1 IRQGERQMNTQQ
13 NFSRWLESP
22 KVSPAMKEEMRKMSP
37 QEVDESFFKNIEFGT
52 AGMRG
57 IIGPGT
63 NRMNFFTIQRAAVGF
78 ALYLFETFPKAKELG
93 VVVSHDNRRMSRE
106 FTMQITDIFSKMG
119 LKSYIFDALR
129 PTPEL
134 SFAVRYKKA
143 CGGIMITASHNPKEY
158 NGFKVY
164 DQHGCQLVP
173 AKIAKLI
180 AIIDRL
186 PDELALEIPPSLNRG
201 EIIVLDSDV
210 DEEYI
215 RLVKEIQLNPALPKR
230 GFKIVYTP
238 NHGTSYVNAMRV
250 FKDCGYEVYP
260 VLSQVDPDP
269 DFKGT
274 LSPNPE
280 EKKAYIEPIKLA
292 QEIGAHFIVMTD
304 PDGDRVGVSYLA
316 QSGEYELFTGNQ
328 SAALLI
334 DYLLGE
340 RKKKGLL
347 AKNGV
352 FYDTIVTSDL
362 GRTIAKSYGLKVETF
377 LTGFKFIGDRIQ
389 YYLEH
394 GGPTFEFGYEE
405 SYGCLIA
412 PFARDKDGIQAILMY
427 CEMALFHHL
436 RGKTLDVVY
445 DELQQK
451 YGYRLDLSYSV
462 EFKGSAGMQKMRD
475 IMTRL
480 SNRQIKEVLGQRV
493 VEIRDYINSV
503 TRSEKGEAPIDLP
516 KADVVIL
523 VLEDGSTISVR
534 PSGTEPKC
542 KFYFGIKGT
551 NAAAIENRPKVLF
564 ADLKRQLGIV

>member
-1 IRQGERQMNTQQ
+1 MNTQQ

-22 KVSPAMKEEMRKMSP
+22 KVSPAMKDEMRKMSP

-57 IIGPGT
+57 ILGPGT

-106 FTMQITDIFSKMG
+106 FTMQIADIFSKMG

-503 TRSEKGEAPIDLP
+503 TRSEKGETPIDLP

-551 NAAAIENRPKVLF
+551 NAASIQNRPKALF
-564 ADLKRQLGIV
+564 AELKKQLDIT

>member
-1 IRQGERQMNTQQ
+1 MNTQQ

-22 KVSPAMKEEMRKMSP
+22 KVSPAMKDEMRKMSP

-57 IIGPGT
+57 ILGPGT

-93 VVVSHDNRRMSRE
+93 VVISHDNRRMSRE

-230 GFKIVYTP
+230 GFRIVYTP

-523 VLEDGSTISVR
+523 LLEDGSTISVR

>member
-1 IRQGERQMNTQQ
+1 MNTQQ

-22 KVSPAMKEEMRKMSP
+22 KVSPAMKDEMRKMSP

-63 NRMNFFTIQRAAVGF
+63 NRMNYFTIQRAAVGF

-316 QSGEYELFTGNQ
+316 QNGEYELFTGNQ

-347 AKNGV
+347 AKDGV

-523 VLEDGSTISVR
+523 LLEDGSTISVR

>member
-1 IRQGERQMNTQQ
+1 MNTQQ

-22 KVSPAMKEEMRKMSP
+22 KVSPAMKDEMRKMSP

-57 IIGPGT
+57 ILGPGT

-93 VVVSHDNRRMSRE
+93 VVISHDNRRMSRE

-503 TRSEKGEAPIDLP
+503 TRSEKGETPIDLP

-551 NAAAIENRPKVLF
+551 NAASIQNRPKALF
-564 ADLKRQLGIV
+564 AELKKQLDIT

>member
-1 IRQGERQMNTQQ
+1 MNTQQ

-22 KVSPAMKEEMRKMSP
+22 KVSPAMKDEMIKMSP

-63 NRMNFFTIQRAAVGF
+63 NRMNYFTIQRAAVGF

-180 AIIDRL
+180 AIIERL

-316 QSGEYELFTGNQ
+316 QNGEYELFTGNQ

-347 AKNGV
+347 AKDGV

>member
-1 IRQGERQMNTQQ
+1 MNTQQ

-57 IIGPGT
+57 ILGPGT

-93 VVVSHDNRRMSRE
+93 VVISHDNRRMSRE

-201 EIIVLDSDV
+201 ETIVLDSDV

-230 GFKIVYTP
+230 GFRIVYTP

-523 VLEDGSTISVR
+523 LLEDGSTISVR

>member
-1 IRQGERQMNTQQ
+1 MNTQQ

-57 IIGPGT
+57 ILGPGT

-93 VVVSHDNRRMSRE
+93 VVISHDNRRMSRE

-186 PDELALEIPPSLNRG
+186 PDELSLEIPPSLNRG
-201 EIIVLDSDV
+201 ETIVLDSDV

-230 GFKIVYTP
+230 GFRIVYTP

-523 VLEDGSTISVR
+523 LLEDGSTISVR

>member
-1 IRQGERQMNTQQ
+1 MNTQQ

-22 KVSPAMKEEMRKMSP
+22 KVSPAMKDEMRKMSP

-57 IIGPGT
+57 ILGPGT

-180 AIIDRL
+180 AIIERL

-405 SYGCLIA
+405 SYGYLIA

>member
-1 IRQGERQMNTQQ
+1 MNTQQ
-13 NFSRWLESP
+13 NFYRWLESP
-22 KVSPAMKEEMRKMSP
+22 KVSPAMKDEMRKMSP

-57 IIGPGT
+57 ILGPGT

-93 VVVSHDNRRMSRE
+93 VVISHDNRRMSRE

-186 PDELALEIPPSLNRG
+186 PDELSLEIPPSLNHG
-201 EIIVLDSDV
+201 ETIVLDSDV

-230 GFKIVYTP
+230 GFRIVYTP

-451 YGYRLDLSYSV
+451 YGYRLDLTYSV

-523 VLEDGSTISVR
+523 LLEDGSTISVR

>member
-1 IRQGERQMNTQQ
+1 MNTQQ

-22 KVSPAMKEEMRKMSP
+22 KVSPVMKEEMRKMSP

-57 IIGPGT
+57 ILGPGT

-78 ALYLFETFPKAKELG
+78 ALYLFKTFPKAKESG
-93 VVVSHDNRRMSRE
+93 VVISHDNRRMSRE

-180 AIIDRL
+180 AIIERL

-389 YYLEH
+389 YYVEH

>member
-1 IRQGERQMNTQQ
+1 MNTQQ

-22 KVSPAMKEEMRKMSP
+22 KVSPVMKEEMRKMSP

-63 NRMNFFTIQRAAVGF
+63 NRMNYFTIQRAAVGF

-180 AIIDRL
+180 AIIERL

-316 QSGEYELFTGNQ
+316 QNGEYELFTGNQ

-347 AKNGV
+347 AKDGV

>member
-1 IRQGERQMNTQQ
+1 MNTQQ

-57 IIGPGT
+57 ILGPGT

-93 VVVSHDNRRMSRE
+93 VVVSHDSRRMSRE
-106 FTMQITDIFSKMG
+106 FTMQIADIFSKMG
-119 LKSYIFDALR
+119 LKCYIFDSLR

-180 AIIDRL
+180 AIIERL
-186 PDELALEIPPSLNRG
+186 PDELSLEIPPSLNRG

-260 VLSQVDPDP
+260 VLSQVEPDP

-316 QSGEYELFTGNQ
+316 QNGEYELFTGNQ

-523 VLEDGSTISVR
+523 LLEDGSTISVR

-551 NAAAIENRPKVLF
+551 NAASIQNRPKALF
-564 ADLKRQLGIV
+564 AELKKQLDIT

>member
-1 IRQGERQMNTQQ
+1 MNTQQ

-57 IIGPGT
+57 ILGPGT

-78 ALYLFETFPKAKELG
+78 ALYLFEAFPKAKELG

-180 AIIDRL
+180 AIIERL

-480 SNRQIKEVLGQRV
+480 SNHQIEEVLGQRV

-523 VLEDGSTISVR
+523 LLEDGSTISVR

>member
-1 IRQGERQMNTQQ
+1 MNTQQ

-57 IIGPGT
+57 ILGPGT
-63 NRMNFFTIQRAAVGF
+63 NRMNYFTIQRAAVGF
-78 ALYLFETFPKAKELG
+78 ALYLFEAFPKAKELG

-180 AIIDRL
+180 AIIERL

-316 QSGEYELFTGNQ
+316 QNGEYELFTGNQ

-503 TRSEKGEAPIDLP
+503 TRSEKGETPIDLP

-523 VLEDGSTISVR
+523 LLEDGSTISVR

>member
-1 IRQGERQMNTQQ
+1 MNTQQ

-57 IIGPGT
+57 ILGPGT

-93 VVVSHDNRRMSRE
+93 VVISHDNRRMSRE

-186 PDELALEIPPSLNRG
+186 PDELSLEIPPSLNRG

-230 GFKIVYTP
+230 GFRIVYTP

-523 VLEDGSTISVR
+523 LLEDGSTISVR

>member
-1 IRQGERQMNTQQ
+1 MNTQQ

-22 KVSPAMKEEMRKMSP
+22 KVSPAMKDEMRKMSP

-57 IIGPGT
+57 ILGPGT
-63 NRMNFFTIQRAAVGF
+63 NRINFFTIQRAAVGF

-93 VVVSHDNRRMSRE
+93 VVISHDNRRMSRE

-230 GFKIVYTP
+230 GFRIVYTP

-523 VLEDGSTISVR
+523 LLEDGSTISVR

>member
-1 IRQGERQMNTQQ
+1 MSTQQ

-22 KVSPAMKEEMRKMSP
+22 KVSPAMKDEMRKMSP

-57 IIGPGT
+57 ILGPGT

-93 VVVSHDNRRMSRE
+93 VVISHDNRRMSRE
-106 FTMQITDIFSKMG
+106 FTMQIADIFSKMG
-119 LKSYIFDALR
+119 LKCYIFDALR

-173 AKIAKLI
+173 TKIAKLI
-180 AIIDRL
+180 AIIDHL
-186 PDELALEIPPSLNRG
+186 PDELSLEIPPSLNRG
-201 EIIVLDSDV
+201 EIIVLDIDV

-215 RLVKEIQLNPALPKR
+215 RLVKEIQLNPGLPKR

-250 FKDCGYEVYP
+250 FKECGYEVYP
-260 VLSQVDPDP
+260 VLSQVEPDP

-436 RGKTLDVVY
+436 RGKKLDVVY

-480 SNRQIKEVLGQRV
+480 SNRQIEEVLGQRV

-503 TRSEKGEAPIDLP
+503 TRSEKGETPIDLP

-551 NAAAIENRPKVLF
+551 NAAAIENRPKALF
-564 ADLKRQLGIV
+564 ADLKRQLDIV

>member
-1 IRQGERQMNTQQ
+1 MNTQQ

-22 KVSPAMKEEMRKMSP
+22 KVSPVMKEEMRKMSP

-57 IIGPGT
+57 ILGPGT

-78 ALYLFETFPKAKELG
+78 ALYLFKTFPKAKESG
-93 VVVSHDNRRMSRE
+93 VVISHDNRRMSRE

-180 AIIDRL
+180 AIIERL

-316 QSGEYELFTGNQ
+316 QNGEYELFTGNQ

>member
-1 IRQGERQMNTQQ
+1 MNTQQ

-22 KVSPAMKEEMRKMSP
+22 KVSPAMKDEMIKMSP

-57 IIGPGT
+57 ILGPGT

-180 AIIDRL
+180 AIIERL

-347 AKNGV
+347 AKDGV

>member
-1 IRQGERQMNTQQ
+1 MNTQQ

-22 KVSPAMKEEMRKMSP
+22 KVSPVMKEEMRKMSP

-57 IIGPGT
+57 ILGPGT

-93 VVVSHDNRRMSRE
+93 VVISHDNRRMSRE

-316 QSGEYELFTGNQ
+316 QNGEYELFTGNQ

-347 AKNGV
+347 AKDGV

>member
-1 IRQGERQMNTQQ
+1 MSTQQ

-22 KVSPAMKEEMRKMSP
+22 KVSPAMKDEMRKMSP

-57 IIGPGT
+57 ILGPGT

-180 AIIDRL
+180 AIIERL

-316 QSGEYELFTGNQ
+316 QNGEYELFTGNQ

>member
-1 IRQGERQMNTQQ
+1 MNTQQ

-22 KVSPAMKEEMRKMSP
+22 KVSPAMKDEMRKMSP

-57 IIGPGT
+57 ILGPGT

-106 FTMQITDIFSKMG
+106 FTMQIADIFSKMG

-503 TRSEKGEAPIDLP
+503 TRSEKGETPIDLP

-534 PSGTEPKC
+534 PSGTEMQ
-542 KFYFGIKGT
+542 I
-551 NAAAIENRPKVLF
+551 LF
-564 ADLKRQLGIV
+564 WH

>member
-1 IRQGERQMNTQQ
+1 MNTQQ

-22 KVSPAMKEEMRKMSP
+22 KVSPAMKDEMRKMSP

-57 IIGPGT
+57 ILGPGT

-106 FTMQITDIFSKMG
+106 FTMQIADIFSKMG

-347 AKNGV
+347 AKDGV

-503 TRSEKGEAPIDLP
+503 TRGEKGEAPIDLP

>member
-1 IRQGERQMNTQQ
+1 MNTQQ

-22 KVSPAMKEEMRKMSP
+22 KVSPVMKEEMRKMSP

-57 IIGPGT
+57 ILGPGT

-106 FTMQITDIFSKMG
+106 FTMQIADIFSKMG

-180 AIIDRL
+180 AIIERL

-230 GFKIVYTP
+230 GFRIVYTP

-316 QSGEYELFTGNQ
+316 QNGEYELFTGNQ

-523 VLEDGSTISVR
+523 LLEDGSTISVR

>member
-1 IRQGERQMNTQQ
+1 MNTQQ

-57 IIGPGT
+57 ILGPGT

-93 VVVSHDNRRMSRE
+93 VVISHDNRRMSRE

-186 PDELALEIPPSLNRG
+186 PDELSLEIPPSLNR
-201 EIIVLDSDV
+201 EETIVLDSDV

-230 GFKIVYTP
+230 GFRIVYTP

-280 EKKAYIEPIKLA
+280 EKNAYIEPIKLA

-523 VLEDGSTISVR
+523 LLEDGSTISVR

>member
-1 IRQGERQMNTQQ
+1 MNTQQ

-22 KVSPAMKEEMRKMSP
+22 KVSPAMKDEMRKMSP

-57 IIGPGT
+57 ILGPGT

-78 ALYLFETFPKAKELG
+78 ALYLFETFPKAKDLG
-93 VVVSHDNRRMSRE
+93 VVISHDNRRMSRE
-106 FTMQITDIFSKMG
+106 FTMQIADIFSKMG
-119 LKSYIFDALR
+119 LKCYIFDSLR

-180 AIIDRL
+180 AIIERL

-250 FKDCGYEVYP
+250 FNDCGYEVYP

-316 QSGEYELFTGNQ
+316 QNGEYELFTGNQ

-503 TRSEKGEAPIDLP
+503 TRSEKGETPIDLP

-523 VLEDGSTISVR
+523 LLEDGSTISVR

-551 NAAAIENRPKVLF
+551 NAASIQNRPKALF
-564 ADLKRQLGIV
+564 AELKKQLDIT

>member
-1 IRQGERQMNTQQ
+1 MTTQS
-13 NFSRWLESP
+13 NFRRWLESP
-22 KVSPAMKEEMRKMSP
+22 KVKLALKDEMKRMNP
-37 QEVDESFFKNIEFGT
+37 QEVDEAFFKNIEFGT

-57 IIGPGT
+57 ILGPGT
-63 NRMNFFTIQRAAVGF
+63 NRMNFFTIQKAAVGF
-78 ALYLFETFPKAKELG
+78 ALYLMESFPNAKELG
-93 VVVSHDNRRMSRE
+93 VVISHDNRHMSRE
-106 FTMQITDIFSKMG
+106 FTMQIANIFSQMG
-119 LKSYIFDALR
+119 LKTYIFDALR

-134 SFAVRYKKA
+134 SFAVRYKNA

-173 AKIAKLI
+173 NKINSLI
-180 AIIDRL
+180 KIIDAL
-186 PDELALEIPPSLNRG
+186 PDELTLEIPDSLNRG
-201 EIIVLDSDV
+201 KIFVLEKDV
-210 DEEYI
+210 DDQYV
-215 RLVKEIQLNPALPKR
+215 RLVKGIQLNPHLNKE

-250 FKDCGYEVYP
+250 FNDCGYEVYP
-260 VLSQVDPDP
+260 VLSQVEPDP

-274 LSPNPE
+274 LSANPE
-280 EKKAYIEPIKLA
+280 EKKSYIEPIKLA
-292 QEIGAHFIVMTD
+292 KEIGAHLIVMTD
-304 PDGDRVGVSYLA
+304 PDGDRVGVSYR
-316 QSGEYELFTGNQ
+316 SSTGEYELFTGNQ

-340 RKKKGLL
+340 RKKLGLL
-347 AKNGV
+347 SNNGV

-362 GRTIAKSYGLKVETF
+362 GRTIAQSYGLRVETF

-389 YYLEH
+389 YYIEN

-412 PFARDKDGIQAILMY
+412 PFSRDKDGIQAILMY
-427 CEMALFHHL
+427 CEMALYHHL
-436 RGKTLDVVY
+436 NGKTLDVVY
-445 DELQQK
+445 DELQKK

-480 SNRQIKEVLGQRV
+480 SNQEIKELNGQSV
-493 VEIRDYINSV
+493 IEIRDYIHSV
-503 TRSEKGEAPIDLP
+503 TINESKISTIDLP

-523 VLEDGSTISVR
+523 ILEDGSNVSVR

-542 KFYFGIKGT
+542 KFYFGIKGLS
-551 NAAAIENRPKVLF
+551 AAAIKDRPKKLF
-564 ADLKRQLGIV
+564 MELKDKLNINS

>member
-1 IRQGERQMNTQQ
+1 MSTQQ

-22 KVSPAMKEEMRKMSP
+22 KVSPAMKDEMRKMSP

-57 IIGPGT
+57 ILGPGT

-106 FTMQITDIFSKMG
+106 FTMQIADIFSKMG

-503 TRSEKGEAPIDLP
+503 TRSEKGETPIDLP

-551 NAAAIENRPKVLF
+551 NAASIQNRPKALF
-564 ADLKRQLGIV
+564 AELKKQLDIT

>member
-1 IRQGERQMNTQQ
+1 MNTQQ

-22 KVSPAMKEEMRKMSP
+22 KVSPAMKDEMRKMSP

-57 IIGPGT
+57 ILGPGT

-503 TRSEKGEAPIDLP
+503 TRSEKGETPIDLP

-551 NAAAIENRPKVLF
+551 NAASIQNRPKALF
-564 ADLKRQLGIV
+564 AELKKQLDIT

>member
-1 IRQGERQMNTQQ
+1 MNTQQ

-22 KVSPAMKEEMRKMSP
+22 KVSPVMKEEMRKMSP

-57 IIGPGT
+57 ILGPGT

-78 ALYLFETFPKAKELG
+78 ALYLFKTFPKAKESG
-93 VVVSHDNRRMSRE
+93 VVISHDNRRMSRE

-180 AIIDRL
+180 AIIERL

-316 QSGEYELFTGNQ
+316 QNGEYELFTGNQ

-389 YYLEH
+389 YYVEH

>member
-1 IRQGERQMNTQQ
+1 MNTQQ

-22 KVSPAMKEEMRKMSP
+22 KVSPAMKDEMIKMSP

-63 NRMNFFTIQRAAVGF
+63 NRMNYFTIQRAAVGF

-180 AIIDRL
+180 AIIERL

-316 QSGEYELFTGNQ
+316 QNGEYELFTGNQ

-347 AKNGV
+347 AKDGV

-523 VLEDGSTISVR
+523 LLEDGSTISVR

>member
-1 IRQGERQMNTQQ
+1 MNTQQ

-57 IIGPGT
+57 ILGPGT

-93 VVVSHDNRRMSRE
+93 VVISHDNRRMSRE

-186 PDELALEIPPSLNRG
+186 PDELSLEIPPSLNRG
-201 EIIVLDSDV
+201 ETIVLDSDV

-230 GFKIVYTP
+230 GFRIVYTP

-316 QSGEYELFTGNQ
+316 QNGEYELFTGNQ

-523 VLEDGSTISVR
+523 LLEDGSTISVR

>member
-1 IRQGERQMNTQQ
+1 MNTQQ

-22 KVSPAMKEEMRKMSP
+22 KVSPAMKDEMRKMSP

-57 IIGPGT
+57 ILGPGT

-78 ALYLFETFPKAKELG
+78 ALYLFETFPKAKDLG
-93 VVVSHDNRRMSRE
+93 VVISHDNRRMSRE
-106 FTMQITDIFSKMG
+106 FTMQIADIFSKMG
-119 LKSYIFDALR
+119 LKCYIFDSLR

-180 AIIDRL
+180 AIIERL
-186 PDELALEIPPSLNRG
+186 PDELSLEIPPSLNRG

-493 VEIRDYINSV
+493 VEIRDYIHSV

-551 NAAAIENRPKVLF
+551 NALSIQDRPKALF
-564 ADLKRQLGIV
+564 AELKKQLDIT

>member
-1 IRQGERQMNTQQ
+1 MNTQQ

-22 KVSPAMKEEMRKMSP
+22 KVSPAMKDEMRKMSP

-57 IIGPGT
+57 ILGPGT

-78 ALYLFETFPKAKELG
+78 ALYLFETFPKAKDLG
-93 VVVSHDNRRMSRE
+93 VVISHDNRRMSRE
-106 FTMQITDIFSKMG
+106 FTMQIADIFSKMG
-119 LKSYIFDALR
+119 LKCYIFDSLR

-180 AIIDRL
+180 AIIERL
-186 PDELALEIPPSLNRG
+186 PDELSLEIPPSLNRG
-201 EIIVLDSDV
+201 ETIVLDSDV
-210 DEEYI
+210 DAEYV
-215 RLVKEIQLNPALPKR
+215 RFVEEIQLNPALPKK
-230 GFKIVYTP
+230 GFRIVYTP

-503 TRSEKGEAPIDLP
+503 TRSEKGETPIDLP

-551 NAAAIENRPKVLF
+551 NAASIQDRPKALF
-564 ADLKRQLGIV
+564 AELKKQLDIT

>member
-1 IRQGERQMNTQQ
+1 MATQQ
-13 NFSRWLESP
+13 NYHRWLESP
-22 KVSPAMKEEMRKMSP
+22 KVSPEQKEEMKRMTS
-37 QEVDESFFKNIEFGT
+37 QEVDESFFKDIEFGT

-57 IIGPGT
+57 ILGPGT
-63 NRMNFFTIQRAAVGF
+63 NRMNSFTIQKATIGF
-78 ALYLFETFPKAKELG
+78 AQYLLESFINAKKQG
-93 VVVSHDNRRMSRE
+93 VVISHDNRHMSRE
-106 FTMQITDIFSKMG
+106 FTMQIADILSKNG

-134 SFAVRYKKA
+134 SFAVRHLQA

-164 DQHGCQLVP
+164 DEHGCQLVP
-173 AKIAKLI
+173 TKIKRLI
-180 AIIDRL
+180 EIIDNL
-186 PDELALEIPPSLNRG
+186 PDELQLEVIPSLNNG
-201 EIIVLDSDV
+201 EIIVLGPEV
-210 DEEYI
+210 DEEYV
-215 RLVKEIQLNPALPKR
+215 RLVKAIQLNPKLKKE
-230 GFKIVYTP
+230 GFKIVFTP

-250 FKDCGYEVYP
+250 FNDCGYEIYP

-280 EKKAYIEPIKLA
+280 ESKSYIEPIKLA
-292 QEIGAHFIVMTD
+292 KKIGAHFIVMTD
-304 PDGDRVGVSYLA
+304 PDGDRVGVSYL
-316 QSGEYELFTGNQ
+316 SSKGEYELFTGNQ

-334 DYLLGE
+334 DYLLGQ
-340 RKKKGLL
+340 RKKMGLL
-347 AKNGV
+347 AKNGI
-352 FYDTIVTSDL
+352 FYDTIVSSDL
-362 GRTIAKSYGLKVETF
+362 GRSIAKSYGLKVETF

-389 YYLEH
+389 YYQEN

-436 RGKTLDVVY
+436 NGKTLDVVY
-445 DELQQK
+445 DELQKK
-451 YGYRLDLSYSV
+451 YGYRLDVSFSV
-462 EFKGSAGMQKMRD
+462 EFKGSSGMEKMRE

-480 SNRQIKEVLGQRV
+480 SANEIQKVAGHKV
-493 VEIRDYINSV
+493 VETRDYIKQIITNQQGVS
-503 TRSEKGEAPIDLP
+503 KLDLP

-523 VLEDGSTISVR
+523 VLDNEATIAVR

-542 KFYFGIKGT
+542 KFYFGVKGDSADSIK
-551 NAAAIENRPKVLF
+551 NIPMVLF
-564 ADLKRQLGIV
+564 TQLKEYISIE